1 MRKAMT
7 LRERIEQQTQK
18 LNDQETSLKKE
29 REKLNALR
37 DTEALRIGRLAVSA
51 GLADYEVPEPQ
62 LVKAFE
68 ELAGRF
74 RKPAMAA
81 E

>member
-1 MRKAMT
+1 MRKPMT
-7 LRERIEQQTQK
+7 LRERIAHQTQK
-18 LNDQETSLKKE
+18 LNDQEATLKKE

-51 GLADYEVPEPQ
+51 GLADYDIPDAE
-62 LVKAFE
+62 LTKAFE
-68 ELAGRF
+68 GLGGRF
-74 RKPAMAA
+74 RKGAMAA